1 MTEQQLARFAR
12 TALSVAVAALAAPAV
27 HAQTAPAA
35 DTDKDQAAPR
45 AQDDKVRL
53 GTITVVGS
61 GGKLG
66 SGLMINDDSVK
77 GRSTVTKASIEKDR
91 ATGNSYQAI
100 ALLPGV
106 NTYSYDGTGLFGGGL
121 SVRGLDRKSVV

>member
-1 MTEQQLARFAR
+1 
-12 TALSVAVAALAAPAV
+12 
-27 HAQTAPAA
+27 
-35 DTDKDQAAPR
+35 
-45 AQDDKVRL
+45 
-53 GTITVVGS
+53 VVGS

-91 ATGNSYQAI
+91 ATGNSYQTI

-106 NTYSYDGTGLFGGGL
+106 NTYNYDATGLFGGGL
-121 SVRGLDRKSVV
+121 SIRGFNSDQLGFT

>member
-1 MTEQQLARFAR
+1 MTAHQLTRFAR
-12 TALSVAVAALAAPAV
+12 TALSLAAAALAASAA
-27 HAQTAPAA
+27 HAQTTGNDVAA
-35 DTDKDQAAPR
+35 KDEAAPR
-45 AQDDKVRL
+45 AVDDKVRL

-91 ATGNSYQAI
+91 ATGNSYQTI

-106 NTYSYDGTGLFGGGL
+106 NTYNYDATGLFGGGL
-121 SVRGLDRKSVV
+121 S